1 MKIDSSCVMPDG
13 LLYAR
18 RLSIKT
24 LSVAAQELHTGLCLS
39 SLAQAA
45 LVILLLSTLV
55 ACIKPMMPLARDVHK
70 LSKQDNQTALPPAV
84 YYHFLAAQACM
95 NQQNW
100 DCARKEFEAALE
112 LDNSSS
118 YLHLQL
124 AELYALSSDF
134 ENAAVW
140 AEKAAVIDPGSIDAY
155 KLLGRIC
162 VELNRADDAQ
172 KQYTTIISLSPA
184 DEEAYFALAMLQQQ
198 QKQNDDAIATLKK
211 LLKVNP
217 RSEVA
222 WFFMGNIYM
231 DAGKTGKARTFYLK
245 ALEIDPAF
253 EPALINLAL
262 QYEAAG
268 EIPKAVETLKKALEK
283 NPDNY
288 RIRDKLALFYLKLD
302 RLQDALE
309 NYIYIRNANPEFT
322 EELAIKI
329 GLIYYDLEQWN
340 DAELS
345 FAAAVD
351 KNPGNDR
358 AQYYHGIALERLERN
373 EEARLAFLAVPV
385 TSKFY
390 TQARVHLGYSYDEA
404 GDRQRARE
412 VAREAIDS
420 HKDDPDLYHFMASL
434 YEKDSLF
441 DEGIAVIKQGLA
453 VKPDDENLLFYL
465 GVLYEKSQRFDESIA
480 SMHYLLQL
488 NENNAEALNFIGYSW
503 ADRNINLDEAE
514 KLIKKA
520 LKLKPD
526 DGYITDSLGWVYF
539 KKGLIDKAIA
549 MLEKAA
555 LLAPKDSTIAE
566 HLGDAYFKNN
576 ERERALQLYEKAFE
590 LDPSK
595 ENLKAKINEISNK

>member
-1 MKIDSSCVMPDG
+1 MKNDSSGVMPDG
-13 LLYAR
+13 LLSANL
-18 RLSIKT
+18 LSDKT
-24 LSVAAQELHTGLCLS
+24 LSVAAQSLHYG
-39 SLAQAA
+39 SLVQA
-45 LVILLLSTLV
+45 VVGILFFSTLV
-55 ACIKPMMPLARDVHK
+55 ACTMPIMPRARDAHS
-70 LSKQDNQTALPPAV
+70 LSRQDNQTTLSPAV

-95 NQQNW
+95 SQQNW
-100 DCARKEFEAALE
+100 DCARKEFETALE
-112 LDNSSS
+112 IDNSSS

-124 AELYALSSDF
+124 AELYALSSDLK
-134 ENAAVW
+134 NSGLW
-140 AEKAAVIDPGSIDAY
+140 AERAAVIDPGCIDAY
-155 KLLGRIC
+155 KLLGRIYL
-162 VELNRADDAQ
+162 EQNRTDDAQ
-172 KQYTTIISLSPA
+172 KQYKTIISLNPA

-211 LLKVNP
+211 LLNVNP

-231 DAGKTGKARTFYLK
+231 DIGKTGKARTFYLK
-245 ALEIDPAF
+245 ALEIDSAF

-262 QYEAAG
+262 QYEITG
-268 EIPKAVETLKKALEK
+268 EIPNAIETLKKALEK
-283 NPDNY
+283 NPENY
-288 RIRDKLALFYLKLD
+288 RVRDKMAFFYLKLD

-309 NYIYIRNANPEFT
+309 QYIYILNANPQFA
-322 EELAIKI
+322 EELDIKI

-340 DAELS
+340 DAELT

-358 AQYYHGIALERLERN
+358 AQYYHGISLERLERG

-404 GDRQRARE
+404 GDRQRARD
-412 VAREAIDS
+412 VVREAIDS
-420 HKDDPDLYHFMASL
+420 HKDDTDLYHFLASI
-434 YEKDSLF
+434 YEKDLLF

-453 VKPDDENLLFYL
+453 VKPEDENLLFYL
-465 GVLYEKSQRFDESIA
+465 GVLYDKAQRFDESIA
-480 SMHYLLQL
+480 SMQYLLKL

-503 ADRNINLDEAE
+503 ADRNIKIDESE

-520 LKLKPD
+520 IKLKPE

-539 KKGLIDKAIA
+539 KKGLIDKAIEI
-549 MLEKAA
+549 LEKAV

-566 HLGDAYFKNN
+566 HLADAYLKKN
-576 ERERALQLYEKAFE
+576 ERERALQWYEKAFE

-595 ENLKAKINEISNK
+595 GNLKAKINEISNK